1 MQRIMGNRSVE
12 GRGVEW
18 GLDGGTRGG
27 GGVWKRMGMG
37 LEKKGEVGLRCGM
50 LLGKHGIGVRE
61 WEGMEKRR
69 GVPIVDM
76 GPNGQ

>member
-1 MQRIMGNRSVE
+1 MGIRWWE
-12 GRGVEW
+12 KGE
-18 GLDGGTRGG
+18 

-76 GPNGQ
+76 GPNG